1 MRRSRP
7 DNPRDV
13 RGWYST
19 MQASRAASKRRT
31 GTVVPHDSHTSV
43 TASSSTSIWSGS
55 KTTGAQHSRHA
66 TWVTWPDPRWR
77 LSMMAKRRPRAE
89 RYTSS
94 RSPVGGHTPQGP
106 RRPRQPSSSHRPH
119 VSVMTRSPTTA
130 SFLAM
135 GGRGVRQGPC
145 KPPGPPPVHRRQ
157 RRTTGYVS
165 CGCPTDRRLFDD
177 AAGGSWQGAHCPER
191 TRQPHR
197 PRLRRPSVK
206 GNRGRASR
214 RYGGNDSL
222 R

>member
-135 GGRGVRQGPC
+135 GGRGVRLGPC
-145 KPPGPPPVHRRQ
+145 KPPVLRQ
-157 RRTTGYVS
+157 FTVGKGAPRVTSRADAQRIVACSTTL
-165 CGCPTDRRLFDD
+165 P
-177 AAGGSWQGAHCPER
+177 AGA
-191 TRQPHR
+191 
-197 PRLRRPSVK
+197 
-206 GNRGRASR
+206 GRARTAQSAPASR
-214 RYGGNDSL
+214 TAHGSAGRQ
-222 R
+222 